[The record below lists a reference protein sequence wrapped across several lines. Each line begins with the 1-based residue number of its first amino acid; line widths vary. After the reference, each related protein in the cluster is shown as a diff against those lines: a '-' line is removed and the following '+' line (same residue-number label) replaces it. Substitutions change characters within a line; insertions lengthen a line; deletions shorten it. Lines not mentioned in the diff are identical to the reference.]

1 MQVYLQAFP
10 GAQHSENPIKALCCF
25 RTGARAG
32 GSARAT
38 CHSLSPRGED
48 KNSEGLTHEWV
59 TQEGAHGNGRKE
71 HNTREKRLHN
81 GPQCSSANFP
91 RVILS
96 AFFLLFCSLPLAVPF
111 SPPLHFKFKLVF
123 ASVGLSDKC
132 QLICILLLLPF
143 FPKCGNAWLSS
154 AETSAHERNIFLVL
168 NNRHCARS

>member
-91 RVILS
+91 RVILFRLFS
-96 AFFLLFCSLPLAVPF
+96 PLLFTSSRCPFPPPPSISNSNLFLPAWGSLINVNWY
-111 SPPLHFKFKLVF
+111 
-123 ASVGLSDKC
+123 ASSSSS
-132 QLICILLLLPF
+132 
-143 FPKCGNAWLSS
+143 LSS
-154 AETSAHERNIFLVL
+154 PNAVMLG
-168 NNRHCARS
+168 

>member
-38 CHSLSPRGED
+38 CHSLSPRGEN

-111 SPPLHFKFKLVF
+111 PPPSISNSNLFLPAWGSLINVNWY
-123 ASVGLSDKC
+123 ASSSSS
-132 QLICILLLLPF
+132 
-143 FPKCGNAWLSS
+143 LSS
-154 AETSAHERNIFLVL
+154 PNAVMLG
-168 NNRHCARS
+168 